1 MLATDTCSVDL
12 FGCVQSQ
19 SADAQKP
26 ALPSAYSSV
35 YAELDDVRTSRS
47 YRVFRSRL
55 LLNTVERATTVSLA
69 LLTVLR
75 PEGLMGVAGAG
86 RRANL

>member
-12 FGCVQSQ
+12 FGCVESQ
-19 SADAQKP
+19 SANAQKP

-47 YRVFRSRL
+47 HRVFPSSL
-55 LLNTVERATTVSLA
+55 LMNTVERVTTGSLA

-75 PEGLMGVAGAG
+75 PEGLTCVAEAG
-86 RRANL
+86 QQG